1 MIARVIILKNHFDIL
16 GMLPRTLPIFEINHF
31 YRVFESGL
39 ADFTSQKKIYGM
51 DINYPFKSK
60 IFRLIDCV
68 LKAF

>member
-1 MIARVIILKNHFDIL
+1 
-16 GMLPRTLPIFEINHF
+16 MLPRTLPIFEINHF
-31 YRVFESGL
+31 HRVFESGL